1 MDRSKNI
8 TLILVIVTIISLLLA
23 ATFAAKRKA
32 ELEKHLGLEVQ
43 LNKLT
48 SQKEALE
55 ASLKETIAKLEEV
68 QMTNENLKTALA
80 QEQLKNQSLTTELE
94 KVNQIKITLE
104 EKLSQASSPVPT
116 ASNQSAGRKK

>member
-1 MDRSKNI
+1 MDRGKNI

-23 ATFAAKRKA
+23 ATFSTKRKT
-32 ELEKHLGLEVQ
+32 ELEKRLGLEVQ

-94 KVNQIKITLE
+94 KMNQVKSALE
-104 EKLSQASSPVPT
+104 EKLSQASISAPA
-116 ASNQSAGRKK
+116 ASNQAARKKK